1 MLFQFFYLSFSGSNM
16 ADELLILESNR
27 IAALRSNFKV
37 EKIFVARNSYQLGD
51 IYIGCVDKIM
61 PTLDASFID
70 LGISDLKGFIHREDL
85 GPLKLN
91 KFANDITKLL
101 KPRQK
106 VLVQV
111 TKEPTSTKGPRL
123 TGNISLSG
131 RFLIL
136 LPFGTGISICSTLT
150 DSGER
155 FRLRTVLQNF
165 LPKNMGILVRQQAYG
180 IRDFVLFNELIFLQK
195 QWRLIEKKAQYISY
209 PQLISHDS
217 NFVQRVLRDL
227 YTVKISRIFTDSPK
241 VIRQIKIFLAAWS
254 IPFLP
259 NTIVLNS
266 FSKNDFYKKNFSNI
280 YSLSFFSLNKL
291 LKHALNP
298 KVFLPSGGSIII
310 QPTEAF
316 TVIDVNS
323 GSFFRGR
330 NLRSSTLQINFE
342 AAKEIA
348 FQIRL
353 RNLAGAIVI
362 DFIDMQIPSDQ
373 NRLLQ
378 YLAFCLSKDESNP
391 QIIQMSELG
400 FVEITRR
407 REGKN
412 LYELFS
418 PSCRICQGFG
428 SFIPNYPMLT
438 ADGRR

>member
-1 MLFQFFYLSFSGSNM
+1 M

-91 KFANDITKLL
+91 KFTNDITKLL

-106 VLVQV
+106 ILVQV

-136 LPFGTGISICSTLT
+136 LPFGTGISVCSTLT

-155 FRLRTVLQNF
+155 LRLRTVLQNF
-165 LPKNMGILVRQQAYG
+165 LPKNMGILVRQQAFG
-180 IRDFVLFNELIFLQK
+180 TRDFVLFNELIFLQK
-195 QWRLIEKKAQYISY
+195 QWRLIERKAKYILY

-227 YTVKISRIFTDSPK
+227 YTVKISRVFTDSPK

-266 FSKNDFYKKNFSNI
+266 FSKNDLYKKNFSNI

-291 LKHALNP
+291 LKHVLNP
-298 KVFLPSGGSIII
+298 KIFLPSGGSIII

-323 GSFFRGR
+323 GSFFRSR

-362 DFIDMQIPSDQ
+362 DFIDMQLSSDQ

-428 SFIPNYPMLT
+428 SFIPNYPNLFL
-438 ADGRR
+438 

>member
-1 MLFQFFYLSFSGSNM
+1 M

-91 KFANDITKLL
+91 KFTNDITKLL

-106 VLVQV
+106 ILVQV

-136 LPFGTGISICSTLT
+136 LPFGTGISVCSTLT

-155 FRLRTVLQNF
+155 LRLRTVLQNF
-165 LPKNMGILVRQQAYG
+165 LPKNMGILVRQQAFG
-180 IRDFVLFNELIFLQK
+180 TRDFVLFNELIFLQK
-195 QWRLIEKKAQYISY
+195 QWRLIERKAKYILY

-227 YTVKISRIFTDSPK
+227 YTVKISRVFTDSPK

-266 FSKNDFYKKNFSNI
+266 FSKNDLYKKNFSNI

-291 LKHALNP
+291 LKHVLNP
-298 KVFLPSGGSIII
+298 KIFLPSGGSIII

-323 GSFFRGR
+323 GSFFRSR

-362 DFIDMQIPSDQ
+362 DFIDMQLSSDQ

-407 REGKN
+407 REVIHRGALIYTMPTVAAGGGQILNIDFFCCKFVK
-412 LYELFS
+412 EATGQRS
-418 PSCRICQGFG
+418 
-428 SFIPNYPMLT
+428 
-438 ADGRR
+438 